1 MGRGTH
7 MNAVREHLGQVV
19 RKKLDAH
26 GAVVWEDPER
36 EYADVA
42 ESVCPASARFA
53 RWDGS
58 WYALRGEL
66 EELVD
71 GPAAPRL
78 IVYQPTETPLEDP
91 LAEVR
96 QAGTVL
102 RHRLSTLVRDALAG
116 KFTQDRI
123 AELARGSRTSAR
135 GRGRVGWRRC
145 RSAFAFQLPSAP
157 LTRSNSACASSRT
170 NDSIAPQTRACGVR
184 PKRSY
189 RGSSACPRPKR
200 GRTSLRPPS
209 GTSS

>member
-1 MGRGTH
+1 

-123 AELARGSRTSAR
+123 AELARGSRTLLEVEAALA
-135 GRGRVGWRRC
+135 GGGEV
-145 RSAFAFQLPSAP
+145 
-157 LTRSNSACASSRT
+157 
-170 NDSIAPQTRACGVR
+170 GVR
-184 PKRSY
+184 LPAAL
-189 RGSSACPRPKR
+189 GSADTIELGLRILADERLDSTSDKGLWSEAQAFLQRQFGVPEAEA